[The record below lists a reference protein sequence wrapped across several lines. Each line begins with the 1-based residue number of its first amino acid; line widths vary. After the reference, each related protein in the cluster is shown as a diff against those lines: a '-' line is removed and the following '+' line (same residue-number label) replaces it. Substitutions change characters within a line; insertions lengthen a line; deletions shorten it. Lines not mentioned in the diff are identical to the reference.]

1 MCAGARVSH
10 FLPQPLPTGRPSAC
24 GVAGLACG
32 LAMAALH
39 VPSDALVADDGEF
52 MAVQAPGRNWL
63 LSSERGGGRFLRD
76 AWRRRWG
83 GAEAVSFARADA
95 GEGLAGFACDG
106 LGCVLGIRGRSE
118 ERRGGKACVRTCRS
132 RWSPCT

>member
-1 MCAGARVSH
+1 
-10 FLPQPLPTGRPSAC
+10 
-24 GVAGLACG
+24 
-32 LAMAALH
+32 
-39 VPSDALVADDGEF
+39 

-106 LGCVLGIRGRSE
+106 LGCVLGIRGRLLALPSSPE
-118 ERRGGKACVRTCRS
+118 AAREDCLNADVVVTRIRPRGDRKSVVVGKECVSTC
-132 RWSPCT
+132 